1 MKRYEMRRIRQKHY
15 MSVEDISI
23 KLNTTKN
30 NIYLIEQGK
39 RNGSYQFWV
48 SFQKLFNI
56 DNEEMWGIIKEGEK

>member
-1 MKRYEMRRIRQKHY
+1 MKRYKMRKVRLEHY

-39 RNGSYQFWV
+39 RNGSYEFWKN
-48 SFQKLFNI
+48 FQNLFQI
-56 DNEEMWGIIKEGEK
+56 PSEDMWGIIKEGE